1 MPSVYKQKKTTSK
14 VILFC
19 LIVMCKSENLNTYSA
34 KNIGRV
40 CHCRALMHSAYC
52 CSASKYSF
60 KESPQERLVQKKV
73 VATTFF
79 WKNHKQVC
87 PRAHGKHLTAPAYML
102 SKFNLV
108 LKFLNVSDL
117 STLLTV
123 ADQVLGQ
130 TDIAPSLGPSHRYH
144 PL

>member
-34 KNIGRV
+34 KNIGRM

-60 KESPQERLVQKKV
+60 KESPQERHQNFFLEKSETGVSQSTRKTPDSSGLHAVKV
-73 VATTFF
+73 
-79 WKNHKQVC
+79 
-87 PRAHGKHLTAPAYML
+87 
-102 SKFNLV
+102 
-108 LKFLNVSDL
+108 
-117 STLLTV
+117 
-123 ADQVLGQ
+123 
-130 TDIAPSLGPSHRYH
+130 
-144 PL
+144 

>member
-1 MPSVYKQKKTTSK
+1 M
-14 VILFC
+14 
-19 LIVMCKSENLNTYSA
+19 
-34 KNIGRV
+34 
-40 CHCRALMHSAYC
+40 
-52 CSASKYSF
+52 
-60 KESPQERLVQKKV
+60 
-73 VATTFF
+73 
-79 WKNHKQVC
+79 C

-130 TDIAPSLGPSHRYH
+130 TDIAPSLGQSHRYH